1 MAQVPFRP
9 PAIGWVSNVTAGDES
24 ASGTAFQCSRSG
36 NSRRRCEPIGEEP
49 PGRRLAGTEAI
60 KSLLVSQVTSTVEWV
75 KCMQHARSVARG
87 QPQFLELG
95 PGAVLSESKAGFPAS
110 SSTSLSGFTV
120 GLDRRSNCAVRPVLP
135 QVLAGVVKADYP
147 DASVTSLGGC
157 EALRSYV
164 NTVGNAR

>member
-1 MAQVPFRP
+1 MRRSSAALAQVPFRP
-9 PAIGWVSNVTAGDES
+9 PAIGWVSNVTADDES
-24 ASGTAFQCSRSG
+24 ASGTAFQCSRCG

-95 PGAVLSESKAGFPAS
+95 PGAVLFEAKPGSRPRPQPAFPALL
-110 SSTSLSGFTV
+110 LSG
-120 GLDRRSNCAVRPVLP
+120 LIA
-135 QVLAGVVKADYP
+135 
-147 DASVTSLGGC
+147 
-157 EALRSYV
+157 ALI
-164 NTVGNAR
+164 AQ